1 MPFIAP
7 AIVGAVGLAGTTAG
21 AVLGGLINV
30 GIAGGLAFAS
40 SALSGK
46 TGTTA
51 QTGVQTDLRMG
62 GGVARGGSFGRVG
75 TAGFLAYSNSFAD
88 NLNMLDLVQVL
99 GDGPHDGLDGVWVAG
114 KRHAVTRIGGNAWR
128 TDYRV
133 EGVIGATGI
142 SYLTV
147 VLWHGYSDQPASNV
161 LVNYANPA
169 GRWTAQD
176 RLAGVC
182 YAHVSGLYDEEAFP
196 DGIPQCVFDLRGRR
210 LYDWRKDSTAGG
222 SGAHRWADEKTWEFS
237 ENPFVQLYNY
247 QRGTWLGGELT
258 VGMGVAPADLNLD
271 AYTAAANACDELVAE
286 SDGSTA
292 PRYRCGTYVAADEEH
307 AAVIQRFLDA
317 CGGALYE
324 GVGAYS
330 PQAGVAQIVTYPTI
344 TDGDLVSGRPV
355 RFAARRPRTELTN
368 GVFGSFSDPKQ
379 QYELMAY
386 AARTSAAAEAVD
398 GEIIR
403 VQVDYPSVHHGL
415 QAQRLAQMQLGL
427 ARLQATATITLGFS
441 AVVLEPGDWVRWN
454 SARYG
459 LRTWMIAGLTQHAD
473 QTVTL
478 TLREIGTAA
487 YAWSEADE
495 GTVSAGGVPGDKPAL
510 ITTVPLMSVAAT
522 SLVGNDGNRQ
532 PALRVTWA
540 PILDGT
546 VDSIQIAYRIKG
558 GTGAALSAISTAP
571 NSGELLVTAGV
582 QGKTT
587 YEVQGTIAT
596 TPKRTTVWTA
606 WAEVT
611 TGDLTATPGAG
622 VITVEMFEGGLRE
635 QVASEGRQSVAALQ
649 EAVDN
654 MAMAIANIDAAA
666 KLKADKVW
674 QASKTEVER
683 VGVRVGSAEATI
695 EQVRTVSASATAS
708 LAEEVKTVK
717 ATADFAAAAG
727 GQNASKIDQV
737 ETAFV
742 DANNS
747 LASRSANLEAAVGKK
762 ADGSLVSIA
771 GTYATQAALANLN
784 GAVVQQKNELQ
795 AEIDDA
801 LASVSVQAIASAT
814 KPAGAV
820 AAYHIAV
827 KAGSGAADM
836 AQGGL
841 MVAVY
846 GTPGNYTSKL
856 FLMADAT
863 SFWNGSGTGEPLVT
877 IGPDG
882 MFFNLALIA
891 NGSITAAKL
900 SVATLS
906 AIAANL
912 GTITAG
918 ILRSPNGRFVIN
930 LTEGWWG
937 IWSNP
942 A

>member
-30 GIAGGLAFAS
+30 GIAGGLAYAS

-62 GGVARGGSFGRVG
+62 GGVARGGSYGRVG

-88 NLNMLDLVQVL
+88 NNNMLDLVQVL

-210 LYDWRKDSTAGG
+210 LYDWRKDSTVGG
-222 SGAHRWADEKTWEFS
+222 SGAHRWADERTWEFS
-237 ENPFVQLYNY
+237 ENPILQLYNY

-307 AAVIQRFLDA
+307 ASVIQRFLDA

-324 GVGAYS
+324 SVGAYS

-355 RFAARRPRTELTN
+355 RFAARRPRAELTN

-386 AARTSAAAEAVD
+386 AARTSAAAEAAD

-459 LRTWMIAGLTQHAD
+459 LRTWMIASLTQHAD

-478 TLREIGTAA
+478 TLREIGAAA

-495 GTVSAGGVPGDKPAL
+495 GTVSAGGVPGDKPTL
-510 ITTVPLMSVAAT
+510 INTVPLMSVAAT

-532 PALRVTWA
+532 PALRITWA
-540 PILDGT
+540 PILDAT
-546 VDSIQIAYRIKG
+546 VDTIQIAYRIKG
-558 GTGAALSAISTAP
+558 GTGAVLSASSASP
-571 NSGELLVTAGV
+571 NSGELLISAGV

-587 YEVQGTIAT
+587 YEVQGTITT
-596 TPKRTTVWTA
+596 TPKRTTVRTA

-611 TGDLTATPGAG
+611 TGDLTVTPGAG
-622 VITVEMFEGGLRE
+622 VITVEMFEAGLRE
-635 QVASEGRQSVAALQ
+635 QVATEGRQAAAEFQ
-649 EAVDN
+649 AIADD

-674 QASKTEVER
+674 EASKTEVER
-683 VGVRVGSAEATI
+683 VGVRVGAAEASI
-695 EQVRTVSASATAS
+695 EQERTVRAGETEALAQETLAIKAVAESANGKADSAAQNVATLTTQQTALADAMSSTGLRIDGIEAEVGDVAASVTVTSMTMAAPSGFTAAWQVGVKGTAGASVYGAWIMAVKGTGASATS
-708 LAEEVKTVK
+708 WTRHC
-717 ATADFAAAAG
+717 AG
-727 GQNASKIDQV
+727 RPLQRHGTGSAHGCC
-737 ETAFV
+737 
-742 DANNS
+742 
-747 LASRSANLEAAVGKK
+747 SRS
-762 ADGSLVSIA
+762 
-771 GTYATQAALANLN
+771 
-784 GAVVQQKNELQ
+784 
-795 AEIDDA
+795 
-801 LASVSVQAIASAT
+801 
-814 KPAGAV
+814 
-820 AAYHIAV
+820 
-827 KAGSGAADM
+827 M
-836 AQGGL
+836 
-841 MVAVY
+841 
-846 GTPGNYTSKL
+846 
-856 FLMADAT
+856 
-863 SFWNGSGTGEPLVT
+863 PLRGVP
-877 IGPDG
+877 IG
-882 MFFNLALIA
+882 M
-891 NGSITAAKL
+891 S
-900 SVATLS
+900 TLS
-906 AIAANL
+906 RRAPSPP
-912 GTITAG
+912 G
-918 ILRSPNGRFVIN
+918 I
-930 LTEGWWG
+930 
-937 IWSNP
+937 
-942 A
+942 